1 MSSLKIQVS
10 SAAFAGPMVKIEDL
24 HKKFGHN
31 EVLKGINLE
40 VLPREVLSIIGPSG
54 SGKSTLLHCVNRLQ
68 HAHRGHIWIEGQDI
82 LARGVDV
89 NRLRRKVGMVFQHFN
104 LFENK
109 TALENVILAPVK
121 LGVLAGGDAITRGME
136 LLDQMGL
143 TGKAAAWPHNLS
155 GGQKQRVAIARA
167 LAMNPDVMLFDEPT
181 SALDP
186 EMVKDVLD
194 VMKVLARGG
203 MTMMVVT
210 HEMGFAR
217 EVSNRMLFMDEGVVV
232 EDAPP
237 AQFFTAPKNS
247 RTKAFL
253 DKIL

>member
-1 MSSLKIQVS
+1 MSAVRIQT
-10 SAAFAGPMVKIEDL
+10 SAPAFAGPMIKIEDL
-24 HKKFGHN
+24 HHKFGHL
-31 EVLKGINLE
+31 EVLKGIQLE
-40 VLPREVLSIIGPSG
+40 VAPREVLSIIGPSG

-68 HAHRGHIWIEGQDI
+68 TAHRGHIWIEGADI
-82 LARGVDV
+82 LAKGVDV

-121 LGVLAGGDAITRGME
+121 LGLLAGGEAVARGME
-136 LLDQMGL
+136 LLKQMGL
-143 TGKAAAWPHNLS
+143 EGKAAAWPHNLS

-194 VMKVLARGG
+194 VMKDLARGG

-217 EVSNRMLFMDEGVVV
+217 EVSNRMLFMDGGVVV

-237 AQFFTAPKNS
+237 EEFFKNPRNP
-247 RTKAFL
+247 RTRAFL
-253 DKIL
+253 EKIL

>member
-1 MSSLKIQVS
+1 MSALKIQ
-10 SAAFAGPMVKIEDL
+10 APAPAFAGPMIKIEDL
-24 HKKFGHN
+24 HKKFGHH

-40 VLPREVLSIIGPSG
+40 VAPREVLSILGPSG
-54 SGKSTLLHCVNRLQ
+54 SGKSTLLHCVNRLVS
-68 HAHRGHIWIEGQDI
+68 AHRGHIWIEGADI
-82 LARGVDV
+82 LAKDADA
-89 NRLRRKVGMVFQHFN
+89 NLLRRKVGMVFQHFN

-109 TALENVILAPVK
+109 QALENVILAPVK
-121 LGVLAGGDAITRGME
+121 LGLLTRAAAIERGME
-136 LLDQMGL
+136 LLKQMGL
-143 TGKAAAWPHNLS
+143 AEKAEAWPQNLS

-167 LAMNPDVMLFDEPT
+167 LAMEPDVMLFDEPT

-194 VMKVLARGG
+194 AMKDLARGG

-217 EVSNRMLFMDEGVVV
+217 EVSNRMVFMDGGVVV

-237 AQFFTAPKNS
+237 EQFFNRPAS
-247 RTKAFL
+247 ARTRAFL

>member
-1 MSSLKIQVS
+1 MSALKIQAPVS
-10 SAAFAGPMVKIEDL
+10 AFAGPMIKIEDL

-31 EVLKGINLE
+31 EVLKGIHLE
-40 VLPREVLSIIGPSG
+40 VAPREVLSIIGPSG
-54 SGKSTLLHCVNRLQ
+54 SGKSTLLHCVNRLVP
-68 HAHRGHIWIEGQDI
+68 AHRGHIWIEGVDI
-82 LARGVDV
+82 LAKGVDA
-89 NRLRRKVGMVFQHFN
+89 NLLRRKVGMVFQHFN

-109 TALENVILAPVK
+109 PVLENVILAPVK
-121 LGVLAGGDAITRGME
+121 LGLLTREAAVARGLD
-136 LLDQMGL
+136 LLRQMGL
-143 TGKAAAWPHNLS
+143 AEKAAAWPQNLS

-167 LAMNPDVMLFDEPT
+167 LAMEPDVMLFDEPT

-194 VMKVLARGG
+194 VMKDLARGG

-217 EVSNRMLFMDEGVVV
+217 EVSNRMLFMDGGVVV

-237 AQFFTAPKNS
+237 EQFFNRPQS
-247 RTKAFL
+247 PRTRAFL
-253 DKIL
+253 EKIL